1 MIGRVNGG
9 SIFPIGSIYLTVSEL
24 NPETYFGGKWEKIA
38 GRFLLGADPSQ
49 YVFMC
54 YEGETFTL
62 TAKARCRYG
71 VGDSWVE
78 KTLEKGT
85 YKASLSTFGGT
96 DPAFGKSKVVEVR
109 LDAGVAAGQDTLGIY
124 PSSFEARG
132 YSLSTGGGF
141 SDRAIVSD
149 AQNGFQR
156 KYRPP
161 FFTVYMWRRIA

>member
-1 MIGRVNGG
+1 MGG

-54 YEGETFTL
+54 YEGETL
-62 TAKARCRYG
+62 
-71 VGDSWVE
+71 
-78 KTLEKGT
+78 
-85 YKASLSTFGGT
+85 LSTFGGT